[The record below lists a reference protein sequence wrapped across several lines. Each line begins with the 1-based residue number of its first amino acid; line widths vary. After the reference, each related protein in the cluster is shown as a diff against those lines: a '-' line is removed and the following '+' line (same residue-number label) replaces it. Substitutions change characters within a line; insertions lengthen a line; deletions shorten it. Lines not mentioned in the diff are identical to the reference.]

1 MRSSK
6 LNISSSII
14 RSILGFVLISSAI
27 LKFASIRSFAQEVQL
42 YIDLYLLDFQ
52 HEWSHGIAVA
62 VCVLELLI
70 GILTLTGLCRMKVS
84 MMLVAIFSFFLYL
97 TSLNAFFPSEYFGS
111 IESCGCF
118 GELIHFTPMESFYK
132 SVVLWGLAVMLLA
145 MMIKRNGLLIFKKNE
160 IGYM

>member
-6 LNISSSII
+6 LNICSSII

-27 LKFASIRSFAQEVQL
+27 LKFASISSFAQEVQL
-42 YIDLYLLDFQ
+42 YIDLYLLDFL
-52 HEWSHGIAVA
+52 HEWSHGVAVA

-118 GELIHFTPMESFYK
+118 GELIHITPIESFYK
-132 SVVLWGLAVMLLA
+132 SVVLWSLSVIMLA
-145 MMIKRNGLLIFKKNE
+145 MMIKRNGLVIFKN
-160 IGYM
+160 

>member
-6 LNISSSII
+6 LNICFSII

-27 LKFASIRSFAQEVQL
+27 LKFASISSFAQEVQL
-42 YIDLYLLDFQ
+42 YIDLYLLDFL
-52 HEWSHGIAVA
+52 HEWSHGVAVA

-70 GILTLTGLCRMKVS
+70 GILTLTGRCRMKVS

-118 GELIHFTPMESFYK
+118 GELIHITPIESFYK
-132 SVVLWGLAVMLLA
+132 SVVLWSLSVIMLA
-145 MMIKRNGLLIFKKNE
+145 MMIKRNGLVIFKN
-160 IGYM
+160 